1 MTDSHAAH
9 HGAHGTAA
17 RPLPFSAVEWNEFR
31 KSDVKSGGV
40 IIALMTAIFTIGL
53 TLYATIAYIVAIGNT

>member
-9 HGAHGTAA
+9 HGAHGAAA
-17 RPLPFSAVEWNEFR
+17 RPLSFSAAEWNEFR
-31 KSDVKSGGV
+31 KSDARSGGV

-53 TLYATIAYIVAIGNT
+53 TLYATIAYIVAIGTT